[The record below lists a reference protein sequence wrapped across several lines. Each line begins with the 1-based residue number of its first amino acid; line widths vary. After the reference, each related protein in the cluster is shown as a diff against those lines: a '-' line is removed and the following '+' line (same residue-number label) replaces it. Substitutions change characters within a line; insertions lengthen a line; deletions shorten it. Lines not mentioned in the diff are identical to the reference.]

1 MAALSVT
8 STSLA
13 TSAASAPNAEPRA
26 ESVMVDRNSAIAAT
40 PSIDTVMK
48 AMAPAIRSVSWSRLS
63 GAPDSDVAAP
73 PAAWP
78 AVGACPASPPPAA
91 PPPETPGRPAPPGAC
106 PTAAAWDG
114 PSRNTP
120 VAYAVNVTAST
131 TSSTYAMTETSLA
144 TSSRVRPTGRTSR

>member
-13 TSAASAPNAEPRA
+13 TSAASAPSAEPRA

-63 GAPDSDVAAP
+63 GAPDSDVTAP
-73 PAAWP
+73 PAACP
-78 AVGACPASPPPAA
+78 AVGACPASPPP
-91 PPPETPGRPAPPGAC
+91 PAPPTAPVTPPGVC
-106 PTAAAWDG
+106 PTAAARDG
-114 PSRNTP
+114 PSRKTP
-120 VAYAVNVTAST
+120 VA
-131 TSSTYAMTETSLA
+131 
-144 TSSRVRPTGRTSR
+144 

>member
-26 ESVMVDRNSAIAAT
+26 ESVMVDRNNAIAAT

-78 AVGACPASPPPAA
+78 AV
-91 PPPETPGRPAPPGAC
+91 GAC